1 MPLLD
6 HFHPP
11 LYPRHHWESF
21 HSNWATRLADGLN
34 DLWLPPEFLAE
45 ENTHGGGRLEIDVAT
60 YEHPPAT
67 RPLVP
72 TNGPP
77 VATLPPATWAPPL
90 AHHARPVP
98 RQLRG
103 PRLLNYRRPYSH
115 RRHRINQSRQQGPS
129 RRTAGLRRQV
139 RQLSASGNSPR
150 PYRHRD
156 QPARQPA
163 LRDHAS
169 QGRRRGVPSPADA
182 ELYAAAYRPVL
193 RQERAEIDLWTA
205 PVAVG
210 GPLPTLPLRLT
221 GDLFVPVDFE
231 VAYVEACRRRRLA

>member
-90 AHHARPVP
+90 VRTMPALFPDSFEVRVFSITGGLTLIAAIELISPGNKDRPEERRAFAAKCASYLHQGIALVLIDIVTSRRANLHYETMRVRDAAEEFLRRPTRSCTPRPTGRCCARS
-98 RQLRG
+98 G
-103 PRLLNYRRPYSH
+103 PRS
-115 RRHRINQSRQQGPS
+115 
-129 RRTAGLRRQV
+129 TC
-139 RQLSASGNSPR
+139 
-150 PYRHRD
+150 
-156 QPARQPA
+156 
-163 LRDHAS
+163 
-169 QGRRRGVPSPADA
+169 GRRRSPWAG
-182 ELYAAAYRPVL
+182 R
-193 RQERAEIDLWTA
+193 
-205 PVAVG
+205 
-210 GPLPTLPLRLT
+210 
-221 GDLFVPVDFE
+221 
-231 VAYVEACRRRRLA
+231 CRRCRCG